1 MLNGVNMDVID
12 IIKDS
17 FIFPSK
23 DMKTLL
29 IYVLLSLIAGAF
41 SFIGI
46 LVYILGFVQPECF
59 MWGGMAIVVSM
70 LIGWVMYGY
79 SVSVIKSGIDLSDE
93 VPKFEWWEN
102 FIIGFDNFIV
112 TIVYFLIPAFIT
124 LIVGYMTNIYGN
136 LFIVGREIYLQ
147 THYAYMG
154 SSSAV
159 AFNTIS
165 QALANLVV
173 SLAIT
178 LTAALVIFVIFS
190 FLQTMAEAR
199 LANTGSL
206 SEALN
211 VFEAAK
217 DIGRIGIGKVIILII
232 LVIVV
237 TGVVE
242 MVFSA
247 LFNIVPILSILSI
260 IVTPY
265 LLFFAQRAVGL
276 LYSDIA

>member
-1 MLNGVNMDVID
+1 MDVID

-41 SFIGI
+41 SLVGI
-46 LVYILGFVQPECF
+46 LVYILGFIQPECF

-124 LIVGYMTNIYGN
+124 LIVPVSACTGN
-136 LFIVGREIYLQ
+136 ALFYPSFFEKRKSTSRL
-147 THYAYMG
+147 
-154 SSSAV
+154 
-159 AFNTIS
+159 IS
-165 QALANLVV
+165 RSGTMVKVYSVV
-173 SLAIT
+173 SL
-178 LTAALVIFVIFS
+178 LRVPVKRLVRAWS
-190 FLQTMAEAR
+190 C
-199 LANTGSL
+199 L
-206 SEALN
+206 S
-211 VFEAAK
+211 
-217 DIGRIGIGKVIILII
+217 
-232 LVIVV
+232 
-237 TGVVE
+237 
-242 MVFSA
+242 S
-247 LFNIVPILSILSI
+247 
-260 IVTPY
+260 
-265 LLFFAQRAVGL
+265 
-276 LYSDIA
+276 